1 MFINMWLLLALLL
14 GLCFQSG
21 QTRSAVSFGRDS
33 TRELSNDRPI
43 IGVLSQELD
52 DSIATIFPDKHSYI
66 AASYIKYIEGAGARA
81 VPILIDQ
88 PEEYYMKMF
97 ESINGL
103 LIPGGGVDV
112 EDSGYARAGAK
123 LYELAIDAND
133 NGDHFPIWGTCLG
146 FEFLSVITAGSN
158 CLTHCASYTAQPLT
172 LQPAAK
178 SSRLFGNAPQD
189 VLNTLANSAST
200 ANVHEQC
207 LTEAN
212 FTRSPLTEFYEITTT
227 SQDDNGLTFVSSI
240 EAKNYPFWGVQFHP
254 EKILY
259 EWLKPAIPHSAAA
272 VGASQYFGDFFI
284 NQARKSRHSF
294 ASSVEE
300 DHYLIY
306 NYSPTFLRNISVNFE
321 QCYYFD

>member
-1 MFINMWLLLALLL
+1 MNNSCLL
-14 GLCFQSG
+14 
-21 QTRSAVSFGRDS
+21 V
-33 TRELSNDRPI
+33 
-43 IGVLSQELD
+43 
-52 DSIATIFPDKHSYI
+52 
-66 AASYIKYIEGAGARA
+66 
-81 VPILIDQ
+81 
-88 PEEYYMKMF
+88 
-97 ESINGL
+97 
-103 LIPGGGVDV
+103 
-112 EDSGYARAGAK
+112 
-123 LYELAIDAND
+123 
-133 NGDHFPIWGTCLG
+133 
-146 FEFLSVITAGSN
+146 
-158 CLTHCASYTAQPLT
+158 
-172 LQPAAK
+172 AAK

-284 NQARKSRHSF
+284 NQGSSFFRCLYFYRFFPSFSLSFSSLPTNLLFSYKKDMKRK
-294 ASSVEE
+294 
-300 DHYLIY
+300 
-306 NYSPTFLRNISVNFE
+306 
-321 QCYYFD
+321 